1 MELISTE
8 VAMTRRFGFALGSIC
23 RPGDIICLSGELGT
37 GKTTL
42 AQAICTGAGVDEH
55 EYVSS
60 PTFAIMHEYQG
71 RVPIYHMDFYRLGGS
86 DEIVYLGLHEYFY
99 LQGIVLVE
107 WFEKG
112 SDLIDA
118 DYLQVRLSHL
128 DDTSRSILLTSSA
141 SRWQCEIDQLRAQF
155 KLA

>member
-8 VAMTRRFGFALGSIC
+8 VAFTRRFGVALGAIC

-42 AQAICTGAGVDEH
+42 AQAICKGAGVDEH

-86 DEIVYLGLHEYFY
+86 DEIVDLGLHEYFY

-112 SDLIDA
+112 SDLFDSG
-118 DYLQVRLSHL
+118 YLQVILSHL
-128 DDTSRSILLTSSA
+128 DDISRSIAVTSSA
-141 SRWQCEIDQLRAQF
+141 SRWQGEIDHLQAQF
-155 KLA
+155 KLD